1 MNYSMKLVLA
11 LILISNLRA
20 FAEPA
25 ASQTIKSNEMSGVK
39 LNDFTDFEKK
49 WKLVTVRYRRDTGE
63 MRFTYAN
70 DSAFEALMNS
80 ATDYPKG
87 AVFAKIG
94 FKTDQDPG
102 FPSSAVPTQ
111 SRRYQFMVRDK
122 DKFSKTDGW
131 GYALFD
137 RDGFVFPED
146 VQTQT
151 MACAAC
157 HRVVPERGYVFS
169 QYLEMSPKKMS
180 DKTVQPENHF
190 AQKIK
195 FEDLAVKKLP
205 EDIQKLI
212 PSFYKTVRLMNHEI
226 TQYLFQGTL
235 DEVKPVLSIESVRSQ
250 NPALVLSADKK
261 SYTLVFIENLKLKC
275 EQDGKNGYFIKSIT
289 NSPTQK
295 FKAYETRYCWVD

>member
-39 LNDFTDFEKK
+39 LNDFADFEKK

-70 DSAFEALMNS
+70 DLAFEALMNS

-94 FKTDQDPG
+94 FKTDLDPG
-102 FPSSAVPTQ
+102 FPSSVVPTQ

-122 DKFSKTDGW
+122 DKFSTTDGW

-137 RDGFVFPED
+137 RDGFVYPED
-146 VQTQT
+146 VQVQT

-169 QYLEMSPKKMS
+169 EYLEMSPKKTS
-180 DKTVQPENHF
+180 DKKVQPENHF
-190 AQKIK
+190 SRKIK
-195 FEDLAVKKLP
+195 FDDLAVNKLP
-205 EDIQKLI
+205 EDLRKLI
-212 PSFYKTVRLMNHEI
+212 PSSYKKVRLMNHEI
-226 TQYLFQGTL
+226 NQFIFQGTL
-235 DEVKPVLSIESVRSQ
+235 DEVKPLLSGESVASQ
-250 NPALVLSADKK
+250 IPALILSADKQ

-275 EQDGKNGYFIKSIT
+275 EQDGKSGYFIKSVT
-289 NSPTQK
+289 NSSTQK
-295 FKAYETRYCWVD
+295 FKAYEARYCWVD

>member
-1 MNYSMKLVLA
+1 MNYSLKLVLA
-11 LILISNLRA
+11 LIFISNLRA

-39 LNDFTDFEKK
+39 LDDFADFEKK
-49 WKLVTVRYRRDTGE
+49 WKLVTVRFRRDTGE

-70 DSAFEALMNS
+70 DLAFEALMNS
-80 ATDYPKG
+80 ATAYPKG

-102 FPSSAVPTQ
+102 FPSSVVPTQ

-137 RDGFVFPED
+137 RDGFVYPED
-146 VQTQT
+146 VQVQT

-169 QYLEMSPKKMS
+169 EYLEMSPKKTS
-180 DKTVQPENHF
+180 DKKVQPENHF
-190 AQKIK
+190 SRKIK
-195 FEDLAVKKLP
+195 FEDLAVNKLP
-205 EDIQKLI
+205 EDLRKLI
-212 PSFYKTVRLMNHEI
+212 PSFYKKVRLMNHEI
-226 TQYLFQGTL
+226 NQFLFQGTL
-235 DEVKPVLSIESVRSQ
+235 DEVKPVLSGESVASQ
-250 NPALVLSADKK
+250 NPALILSADKQ

-275 EQDGKNGYFIKSIT
+275 EQDGKSGYFIKSVT